1 LVGKTIGEIRWDPAY
16 ALLAVA
22 MRAGISKAI
31 APSVTT
37 AAPCTP
43 CRFGEIQH
51 LTNDSRDRVIIF
63 Q

>member
-1 LVGKTIGEIRWDPAY
+1 MVRQLGRRTRGRDIRGT
-16 ALLAVA
+16 VEHTSI
-22 MRAGISKAI
+22 RSRGCI
-31 APSVTT
+31 TT